1 MYIEARKINIIEA
14 VLKVNNEESL
24 IILEEVLKTVT
35 KKTISHKKKQS
46 IFDFVGIISE
56 EDAIEMKKAIKE
68 TCENIHPDDWE

>member
-1 MYIEARKINIIEA
+1 MNFDSKKMNLAEETLN
-14 VLKVNNEESL
+14 VNNEETL
-24 IILEEVLKTVT
+24 IKIEEVLNKST
-35 KKTISHKKKQS
+35 SHNRKQS